1 VLAGI
6 GSYFAAVAAD
16 GHRTPPA
23 AVSAR
28 IVVEEEATVHI
39 GAKPEARAGSLGDS
53 FRPGSSH
60 GGEQPIKASFAGHE
74 FDFPESVL
82 TDKFIVPFGDAKDFI
97 YGLDPFSGRPL
108 LSEHGC
114 EHLTQGETEPPGLKE
129 KSFSRPGVGLR

>member
-1 VLAGI
+1 MLAGI

-60 GGEQPIKASFAGHE
+60 GGEQPIKASFARHE
-74 FDFPESVL
+74 FDFPEAIL
-82 TDKFIVPFGDAKDFI
+82 TYKFIMPFSDAKDFI
-97 YGLDPFSGRPL
+97 YRLDPFPGRPL